1 MIFKYPDGSYSYAFK
16 CCQNDMTKIGIDN
29 GLKDYQA
36 RDSWLQIKCN
46 MPSSNYDEMDRI

>member
-1 MIFKYPDGSYSYAFK
+1 
-16 CCQNDMTKIGIDN
+16 MTKIGIDN